1 MAFFIERSRIY
12 LWRDNENNL
21 LADKEIA
28 EKFKINLS
36 NRNQVLQEVY
46 EDDKILLKDKWQ
58 QTRKMWTETC
68 EETVGRRKVK
78 HKDWMS
84 ALTLLKIQA
93 RKEKKSTLNNCRT
106 RTAKAE
112 AQKEYTVAHQ
122 EERRSIHYKQ
132 ADKPIKDKQGKTL
145 TTTEEQLERW
155 AEHFSELLNRPAPER
170 PSRYTTGSSN
180 VTYKMWQNT

>member
-122 EERRSIHYKQ
+122 EERRSIRRDKRNHVDRLAIQAEEAAAQGNMRDLYDTTRKLAARYKQ
-132 ADKPIKDKQGKTL
+132 ADKPIKDKARL
-145 TTTEEQLERW
+145 
-155 AEHFSELLNRPAPER
+155 
-170 PSRYTTGSSN
+170 
-180 VTYKMWQNT
+180 